1 MAAMQIPKTMTVQ
14 DVIRRLTRSN
24 GAEVKG
30 VRAEYS
36 ELRKIANKRIKR
48 AQAKGELMD
57 VEQFRTT
64 TSIMKGDDAL
74 KNLAR
79 SYAAVIKFLNSEAS
93 TAKGRETIQRRRL
106 KTLQSL
112 NYTGVTEENMKLFQ
126 DFMEQWRI
134 AYQLNTTMG
143 KKLLSDSDLAAEFF
157 DTWFERIKKND
168 ENTNG
173 AKIMRIFKKW
183 QKRLGV

>member
-1 MAAMQIPKTMTVQ
+1 MVAMKIPQTMTVQ

-24 GAEVKG
+24 GAEVRG
-30 VRAEYS
+30 IRAEYS

-79 SYAAVIKFLNSEAS
+79 AYASVVKFLNSEAS
-93 TAKGRETIQRRRL
+93 TAKGRQTIQQRRL
-106 KTLQSL
+106 KTLKSL
-112 NYTGVTEENMKLFQ
+112 NYTGVTEENMKIFQ
-126 DFMEQWRI
+126 EFMEQWRI

-157 DTWFERIKKND
+157 DEWFERIKKND
-168 ENTNG
+168 EDTN
-173 AKIMRIFKKW
+173 AVKIFRIFKKW
-183 QKRLGV
+183 QKKQGV